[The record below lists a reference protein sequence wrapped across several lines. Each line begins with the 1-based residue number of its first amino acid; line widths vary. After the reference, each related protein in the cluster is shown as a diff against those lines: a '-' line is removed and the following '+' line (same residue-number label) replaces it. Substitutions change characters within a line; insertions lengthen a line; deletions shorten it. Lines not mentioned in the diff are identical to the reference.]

1 MLTGSASDF
10 SRTRGTSEVSSHKAI
25 VSGISGRY
33 AVALF
38 ELALENKAL
47 PAVEADLVALKAL
60 LGESADLRDLVSSPL
75 YSRDDQAKGIAKTAE
90 AMELSSLTV
99 KFLGVLAA
107 NRRLSALAD
116 IGAAFEKLMAHHKG
130 EVKAEVVS
138 AHALSEKQ
146 LTDLKKQMKA
156 AVGRDVDIDASVDE
170 TLLGGLRVKVGSRM
184 VDSSLK
190 TKLDNLAI
198 AMKGVQ

>member
-1 MLTGSASDF
+1 M
-10 SRTRGTSEVSSHKAI
+10 SSHKAI

-47 PAVEADLVALKAL
+47 DVVEADLATMKEL
-60 LGESADLRDLVSSPL
+60 LVESADLRKLVSSPL
-75 YSRDDQAKGIAKTAE
+75 YSRDDQSKGIATVSQTAG
-90 AMELSSLTV
+90 LSPLTE
-99 KFLGVLAA
+99 KFVGVLAA
-107 NRRLSALAD
+107 NRRLGALKD
-116 IGAAFEKLMAHHKG
+116 TVVAFEKLMAHHKG
-130 EVKAEVVS
+130 EVSAEVVS
-138 AHALSEKQ
+138 AHALSKTQ

-156 AVGRDVDIDASVDE
+156 AVGRDVTIDASVDE
-170 TLLGGLRVKVGSRM
+170 ALLGGLRVKVGSRM

>member
-1 MLTGSASDF
+1 VT
-10 SRTRGTSEVSSHKAI
+10 SHKAI

-38 ELALENKAL
+38 ELALESK
-47 PAVEADLVALKAL
+47 ALKAVESDLANLKEL
-60 LGESADLRDLVSSPL
+60 LSESADLRELVTSPL
-75 YSRDDQAKGIAKTAE
+75 FNRDEQSKGVTAVAE
-90 AMELSSLTV
+90 AAELSALTV

-107 NRRLSALAD
+107 NRRLDAL
-116 IGAAFEKLMAHHKG
+116 GATISSFEKLLAHHKG
-130 EVKAEVVS
+130 EVNAEVVS
-138 AHALSEKQ
+138 AHALTKTQ
-146 LTDLKKQMKA
+146 LTALKKQLKSA
-156 AVGRDVDIDASVDE
+156 IGRDVTIDASVDE
-170 TLLGGLRVKVGSRM
+170 ALLGGLRVKVGSRM

>member
-1 MLTGSASDF
+1 
-10 SRTRGTSEVSSHKAI
+10 VSSHKAI

-38 ELALENKAL
+38 ELALESKAL
-47 PAVEADLVALKAL
+47 KAIESDLAGLKAL
-60 LGESADLRDLVSSPL
+60 LDESADLQALVASPI
-75 YSRDDQAKGIAKTAE
+75 YSRDDQLKGITNVAE
-90 AMELSSLTV
+90 AAGMSALTV

-107 NRRLSALAD
+107 NRRLGALAGI
-116 IGAAFEKLMAHHKG
+116 IGSAEKLLAFHRG
-130 EVKAEVVS
+130 EVNADVTS
-138 AHALSEKQ
+138 AHALSKTQ
-146 LTDLKKQMKA
+146 LTALKKQLKA
-156 AVGRDVDIDASVDE
+156 AVGRDVTIDASVDE
-170 TLLGGLRVKVGSRM
+170 ALLGGLRVKVGSRM

>member
-1 MLTGSASDF
+1 MT
-10 SRTRGTSEVSSHKAI
+10 SHKAI

-38 ELALENKAL
+38 ELALETKAL
-47 PAVEADLVALKAL
+47 KTVESDLTDLKGL
-60 LGESADLRDLVSSPL
+60 LSESADLRELVTSPL
-75 YSRDDQAKGIAKTAE
+75 FSRDDQLKGVTKVAE
-90 AMELSSLTV
+90 AAGLSDLTV

-107 NRRLSALAD
+107 NRRLD
-116 IGAAFEKLMAHHKG
+116 ILGAAVEDFEKLLAHHRG
-130 EVKAEVVS
+130 EVSAEVTS
-138 AHALSEKQ
+138 AHDLTKAQITELTKQ
-146 LTDLKKQMKA
+146 LKA
-156 AVGRDVDIDASVDE
+156 AVGRDVTIDASVDE